1 MWMSSRAKASLLLGI
16 ALLVVWFVLLR
27 PLFLGGPASYIII
40 SGRSMEPT
48 LRSGDLALILRED
61 TYTEGDIV
69 AFPVQG
75 GVVVHR
81 IVGGTAT
88 EGYVIQGDNKEAP
101 DMWRPTADQ
110 ILGKMWLHVPGA
122 GRYVLALRQ
131 PLVFALVIGAIAA
144 LFLLPLPRRES
155 RRKRRKRENKLKLLR
170 RRRERALGRW
180 LPVPAARLVSRLC

>member
-1 MWMSSRAKASLLLGI
+1 MSSRARASLLLGI
-16 ALLVVWFVLLR
+16 GLLVVWFVLLR

-48 LRSGDLALILRED
+48 LHSGDLALTLRED

-69 AFPVQG
+69 TFRVQG
-75 GVVVHR
+75 GIVVHR

-101 DMWRPTADQ
+101 DLWRPTADQ

-122 GRYVLALRQ
+122 GRYLLTLRQ
-131 PLVFALVIGAIAA
+131 PLVFALVVAA
-144 LFLLPLPRRES
+144 LAALVLFPLPRRES
-155 RRKRRKRENKLKLLR
+155 RRQKRKREKKLKLLT

-180 LPVPAARLVSRLC
+180 LPLPAARLASHLS

>member
-1 MWMSSRAKASLLLGI
+1 MSSRAKASLLLGI
-16 ALLVVWFVLLR
+16 GLLVVWFVLLR

-48 LRSGDLALILRED
+48 LHSGDLALTLRED

-69 AFPVQG
+69 TFRVQG
-75 GVVVHR
+75 GIVVHR

-101 DMWRPTADQ
+101 DLWRPTADQ

-131 PLVFALVIGAIAA
+131 PHVFALVVGAIGALV
-144 LFLLPLPRRES
+144 LFPPPRPES
-155 RRKRRKRENKLKLLR
+155 RRQKRKREKKLKLLT

-180 LPVPAARLVSRLC
+180 LPLPAARLASHLS